1 MADRYPLVYNPSANQ
16 LQELQSGDS
25 LDLGNA
31 GLKNVTTITAVGF
44 KTSTGTSAQFLK
56 ADGSVD
62 SNTYLTSSGTVALA
76 QGLTG
81 SPSITVSNVT
91 GANGTFSGNISA
103 VNGTFSG
110 DVSIAGTITYD
121 DVTHVDSQGIGTF
134 RQGIEVVGHSEL
146 DALRVSGIA
155 TFQNNVHL
163 PDNVKINIGTG
174 NDLEIYHDSSHSRI
188 VDSGTGHLIIQ
199 TSELD
204 LMNAAGNEDILKA
217 TQDGGVELYHNNVKK
232 FETTSDGATLTGR
245 LIPAATDTYGL
256 GTNSARW
263 ANLFMS
269 GDIDLSDND
278 KLRLGASDDLQ
289 IYHDGSNS
297 YIAEGGTGVLKI
309 SSNRTEILSGSGE
322 TCAHFQ
328 GDGAVDLYYDN
339 SKKFETTSSGI
350 TVSGSVSVPS
360 DSNKFFAGASS
371 EMQVFHDGTN
381 SIVKDTRNSGK
392 VRIQADNFDVIDKDA
407 SETMLSATVDGAV
420 SLNYNGSTKL
430 ATTSSGVTI
439 TGTATATSYVGDGS
453 SLTGVG
459 GENDITSCL
468 FT

>member
-174 NDLEIYHDSSHSRI
+174 NDLEIYHDTNHSI
-188 VDSGTGHLIIQ
+188 IKDNGVGKLILDTDGTAIEFQ
-199 TSELD
+199 K
-204 LMNAAGNEDILKA
+204 AGLEYL
-217 TQDGGVELYHNNVKK
+217 
-232 FETTSDGATLTGR
+232 
-245 LIPAATDTYGL
+245 
-256 GTNSARW
+256 ARF
-263 ANLFMS
+263 N
-269 GDIDLSDND
+269 
-278 KLRLGASDDLQ
+278 
-289 IYHDGSNS
+289 
-297 YIAEGGTGVLKI
+297 T
-309 SSNRTEILSGSGE
+309 
-322 TCAHFQ
+322 
-328 GDGAVDLYYDN
+328 DGAVELFYDN
-339 SKKFETTSSGI
+339 SKKFETTG
-350 TVSGSVSVPS
+350 VG
-360 DSNKFFAGASS
+360 
-371 EMQVFHDGTN
+371 
-381 SIVKDTRNSGK
+381 
-392 VRIQADNFDVIDKDA
+392 
-407 SETMLSATVDGAV
+407 ATVTGEMH
-420 SLNYNGSTKL
+420 
-430 ATTSSGVTI
+430 ATTFH
-439 TGTATATSYVGDGS
+439 GDGS
-453 SLTGVG
+453 KLTGVAAAGSG
-459 GENDITSCL
+459 GGALDITSCL
-468 FT
+468 FI

>member
-31 GLKNVTTITAVGF
+31 GLKNVTTVTAVGF

-81 SPSITVSNVT
+81 SPSITISNVT

-110 DVSIAGTITYD
+110 DVSIAGTITYE

-174 NDLEIYHDSSHSRI
+174 NDLEIYHDTNHSI
-188 VDSGTGHLIIQ
+188 IKDNGVGKLILDTDGTAIEFQ
-199 TSELD
+199 K
-204 LMNAAGNEDILKA
+204 AGLEYL
-217 TQDGGVELYHNNVKK
+217 
-232 FETTSDGATLTGR
+232 
-245 LIPAATDTYGL
+245 
-256 GTNSARW
+256 ARF
-263 ANLFMS
+263 N
-269 GDIDLSDND
+269 
-278 KLRLGASDDLQ
+278 
-289 IYHDGSNS
+289 
-297 YIAEGGTGVLKI
+297 T
-309 SSNRTEILSGSGE
+309 
-322 TCAHFQ
+322 
-328 GDGAVDLYYDN
+328 DGAVELFYDN
-339 SKKFETTSSGI
+339 SKKFETTG
-350 TVSGSVSVPS
+350 VG
-360 DSNKFFAGASS
+360 
-371 EMQVFHDGTN
+371 
-381 SIVKDTRNSGK
+381 
-392 VRIQADNFDVIDKDA
+392 
-407 SETMLSATVDGAV
+407 ATVTGEMH
-420 SLNYNGSTKL
+420 
-430 ATTSSGVTI
+430 ATTFH
-439 TGTATATSYVGDGS
+439 GDGS
-453 SLTGVG
+453 KLTGVAAAGSG
-459 GENDITSCL
+459 GGALDITSCL
-468 FT
+468 FI